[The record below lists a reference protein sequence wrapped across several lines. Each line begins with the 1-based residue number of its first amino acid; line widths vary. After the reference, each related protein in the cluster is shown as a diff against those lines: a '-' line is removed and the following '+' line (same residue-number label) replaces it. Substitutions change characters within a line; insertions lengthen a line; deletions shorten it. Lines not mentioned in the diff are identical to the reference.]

1 MNHIIIS
8 LSLLGS
14 TVLSVS
20 ILKKKNNKLL
30 SMLSAFCFNLVFL
43 ILMMWILMDDEA
55 RTFGHSHLHN
65 LVFAVPLITWINFII
80 LQFVII
86 KEVKA

>member
-1 MNHIIIS
+1 
-8 LSLLGS
+8 
-14 TVLSVS
+14 
-20 ILKKKNNKLL
+20 
-30 SMLSAFCFNLVFL
+30 
-43 ILMMWILMDDEA
+43 MDDEA